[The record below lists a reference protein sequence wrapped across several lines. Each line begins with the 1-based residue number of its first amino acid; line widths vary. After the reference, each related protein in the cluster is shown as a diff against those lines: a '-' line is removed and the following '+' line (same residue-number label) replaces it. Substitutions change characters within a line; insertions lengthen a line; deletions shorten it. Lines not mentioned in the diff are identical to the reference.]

1 MPKLIIT
8 ETPEKWNLKSEGAE
22 VISPSE
28 YFSKPEYQESK
39 AYKIINLCRSHQY
52 QSLGYYVSLLAEARG
67 HKVIPEIAT
76 LQDFRFPSLI
86 RDDAEEFNDLIQSSL
101 KTQTENKVVIH
112 IMFGQVD
119 NLQFSKI
126 GVLLF
131 NLFQI
136 PIIQAVFVKKDKWQ
150 LQALKPLHLKDL
162 DESNSKKLQEALF
175 FYITGKKVVRKKYSR
190 KKYDLAILMSPEDAT
205 PPSSPKAIQKFIAAA
220 DKLGFNTEVIT
231 KNDFGKLVQ
240 FDALFIRETTNV
252 NHYTYRFAKKAESE
266 GLVVIDDSNSILKCT
281 NKVYLHELLVANKI
295 AVPKSFILRKDSQK
309 IPDNFNYP
317 MVIKQPDGS
326 FSKGVKKVSDEKQ
339 LAETLKDLF
348 QKSELLIV
356 QEFIPTSYDW
366 RVGVINKQPL
376 YVCKYFMAQNH
387 WQIVDWKKNGEHREG
402 KSETVAVAD
411 APKALIDTALKSTA
425 LIGNGLYGVDIKE
438 INGKFYVIEI
448 NDNPNIDAG
457 VEDRII
463 KNGLY
468 TKIMETFLERIQKR

>member
-8 ETPEKWNLKSEGAE
+8 ETPEKWNLQSEGAE
-22 VISPSE
+22 VITPSA

-101 KTQTENKVVIH
+101 KSQTENKVVIH

-119 NLQFSKI
+119 NPQFSKI

-136 PIIQAVFVKKDKWQ
+136 PIIQAVFVKKEKWH

-295 AVPKSFILRKDSQK
+295 AVPRSFILRKDSQK

-356 QEFIPTSYDW
+356 QEFMPTPYDW
-366 RVGVINKQPL
+366 RVGVINKQAL

-402 KSETVAVAD
+402 KSETIAIAD
-411 APKALIDTALKSTA
+411 APKALIDTALKATA